1 MQQNNVV
8 SKMKHCFKKER
19 LIYSETLGSLMPE
32 SDLLKSLIDDKIVR
46 VMKLFTNNSDKEF
59 YLREIAKQTK
69 VSPASTHRILKKL
82 TKKNIVIKRK
92 RKHLI
97 TYTINNDET
106 DLIFDVFEDRKNA
119 LESFKNDVKDLK
131 GVKKIVLTGKSSKNK
146 ASVLIVGE
154 VYEKDFINKK
164 TMEIKEKYN
173 FKIIHLIVSSEQ
185 YEQMDM
191 MDLYSGKSEVLY
203 KEK

>member
-1 MQQNNVV
+1 
-8 SKMKHCFKKER
+8 MKHCFKKER